1 MRRLAIWPLAWGA
14 GVAAGLSVA
23 ALLGPYGPSWGVALA
38 FPVVSL
44 MFSFGSW
51 REDDGEEMT
60 HLLRLTLGFAIGFLA
75 CTIPLTLVRTEEMA
89 SVTSEDAAT
98 VLAEVDRMR
107 AQLLARWAV
116 IALAL
121 PGGVATLLLRRRRPR

>member
-1 MRRLAIWPLAWGA
+1 MRRIALWPFAWGA
-14 GVAAGLSVA
+14 GVAAGVCLA
-23 ALLGPYGPSWGVALA
+23 ALLGPYGPSWGAALA

-51 REDDGEEMT
+51 REDEGEEMT
-60 HLLRLTLGFAIGFLA
+60 HLLRLTLGFTIGFLA
-75 CTIPLTLVRTEEMA
+75 CTIPLTLVRIEAMAQVRSEE
-89 SVTSEDAAT
+89 AAT
-98 VLAEVDRMR
+98 ILAEVDRMR

-121 PGGVATLLLRRRRPR
+121 PGGLATLALRRRRSR